1 MAGKGRRDCV
11 VGFENQS
18 PLRSLFPFSDSAI
31 PLSLVLCLAYD
42 WVSFLAHRFAS
53 VSSTAGHYDRNWE
66 RYELSKLPFPISIFK
81 NAVVF

>member
-1 MAGKGRRDCV
+1 MGKGRQNYV

-18 PLRSLFPFSDSAI
+18 PLRSSFPFSDSAI
-31 PLSLVLCLAYD
+31 PLSFVIYLAYD

-53 VSSTAGHYDRNWE
+53 VSSTVGHYDRNWE
-66 RYELSKLPFPISIFK
+66 RYELSKSPFPISIFK